1 MTPVRRD
8 AWWLLADP
16 TLLLMALL
24 AVLLVPWFLI
34 GPGGMRSSWI
44 LQTGLDVLLALF
56 AWRLARIS
64 GPGRRSSGLT
74 ATEQRI
80 TDLAT
85 AGRSNKQIAAELHI
99 TVRTVESNLTR
110 VYRKHGVS
118 SRAQLAHLVRQE
130 VESGRR

>member
-1 MTPVRRD
+1 V
-8 AWWLLADP
+8 
-16 TLLLMALL
+16 
-24 AVLLVPWFLI
+24 WFSGI
-34 GPGGMRSSWI
+34 SQPGAAIWSERTSGE
-44 LQTGLDVLLALF
+44 
-56 AWRLARIS
+56 LARIS

-118 SRAQLAHLVRQE
+118 SRAQLAHLVRQ
-130 VESGRR
+130 